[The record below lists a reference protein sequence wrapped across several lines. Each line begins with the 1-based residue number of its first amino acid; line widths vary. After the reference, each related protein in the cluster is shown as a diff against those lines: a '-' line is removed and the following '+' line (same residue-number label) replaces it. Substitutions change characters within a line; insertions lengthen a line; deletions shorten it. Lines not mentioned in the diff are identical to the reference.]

1 MSNKV
6 ELLAPAGNFEKLEM
20 AIHYGADAVY
30 LAGKSFNLRNF
41 SGNFAP
47 DQLRQAIE
55 LAHRA
60 NVKVYAAC
68 NVYSRNCEQT
78 AIADYLR
85 MLAEFKADA
94 VIIADPG
101 VLRLAQRHIPHMPV
115 HLSTQ
120 ANTTNYNSVLFWK
133 EAGVKR
139 IIAARELTFKEIKEI
154 VSLGGLEIE
163 AFVHGAM
170 CISYS
175 GRCLLSNFL
184 TNRDS
189 NRGSCA
195 HPCRWKYAVVEEF
208 RPGEYMPI
216 AEDEQGSY
224 IFNSKDLCMIAHIPE
239 LVESGIHSLK
249 IEGRMKGINYLAT
262 TVKVY
267 RQALDAYCASPESY
281 RIKDEWVQQ
290 LESINHRGYS
300 TGFYL
305 DDPEQVAAN
314 RSKVKKPFRL
324 RIVGKV
330 LNAAGNDGTS
340 VEVRNKVF
348 KGDAVEVLRHSGSP
362 VCDIILGIIDQN
374 GQAVSF
380 AQPGSRVTLVM
391 NQVYVPNDIIRRIE
405 ESPDEENLNQHGGQR
420 KDSPLN
426 RAG

>member
-30 LAGKSFNLRNF
+30 LAGKNFSLRNF
-41 SGNFAP
+41 SGNFEP
-47 DQLRQAIE
+47 DQLRQAID

-68 NVYSRNCEQT
+68 NVYSRNDEQT

-85 MLAEFKADA
+85 MLAEYKADA

-101 VLRLAQRHIPHMPV
+101 VLRLAQKHIPHMPV

-120 ANTTNYNSVLFWK
+120 ANTTNYSSVLFWK
-133 EAGVKR
+133 ETGVKR
-139 IIAARELTFKEIKEI
+139 IIAARELTLNEIKEI
-154 VSLGGLEIE
+154 VAQGGLEIE

-208 RPGEYMPI
+208 RPGKYMPI

-249 IEGRMKGINYLAT
+249 IEGRMKGINYLST

-267 RQALDAYCASPESY
+267 RQALDTYMAGPESY
-281 RIKDEWVQQ
+281 RLKNEWLQQ
-290 LESINHRGYS
+290 LESIDHRGYS
-300 TGFYL
+300 TGFYF
-305 DDPEQVAAN
+305 DDPEQIAAN
-314 RSKVKKPFRL
+314 HSKVKKPPRL

-330 LNAAGNDGTS
+330 LNAAGDGGTG
-340 VEVRNKVF
+340 VEVRNKLF
-348 KGDAVEVLRHSGSP
+348 EGDTVEILRPNGSP
-362 VCDIILGIIDQN
+362 VRDTILGIIDQN
-374 GQAVSF
+374 KQAVSF

-391 NQVYVPNDIIRRIE
+391 NQLYAPNDLIRRIE
-405 ESPDEENLNQHGGQR
+405 EFADEENQNLAGG
-420 KDSPLN
+420 K
-426 RAG
+426 

>member
-30 LAGKSFNLRNF
+30 LAGKNFSLRNF
-41 SGNFAP
+41 SGNFEP
-47 DQLRQAIE
+47 DQLRQAID

-68 NVYSRNCEQT
+68 NVYSRNHEQT

-85 MLAEFKADA
+85 MLSEFKADA
-94 VIIADPG
+94 VIIADSG
-101 VLRLAQRHIPHMPV
+101 VLRLAQKHIPHMPV

-120 ANTTNYNSVLFWK
+120 ANTTNYNSALFWK
-133 EAGVKR
+133 QAGVNR
-139 IIAARELTFKEIKEI
+139 IIAARELTLNEIKEI
-154 VSLGGLEIE
+154 VNLGGLQIE

-216 AEDEQGSY
+216 AEDKQGSY

-267 RQALDAYCASPESY
+267 RQALDAYGANPEAY
-281 RIKDEWVQQ
+281 RLKDEWVQQ

-300 TGFYL
+300 TGFYF

-314 RSKVKKPFRL
+314 HAKVKKHFRL

-330 LNAAGNDGTS
+330 LDAAGNGRTG

-348 KGDAVEVLRHSGSP
+348 EGDAVEVLRRSGSP
-362 VCDIILGIIDQN
+362 VRDTVLGIIDQN
-374 GQAVSF
+374 KQAVSF

-391 NQVYVPNDIIRRIE
+391 NQLYAPNDIIRRIE
-405 ESPDEENLNQHGGQR
+405 ESADAVNE
-420 KDSPLN
+420 S
-426 RAG
+426 RAQS

>member
-1 MSNKV
+1 MSHKV
-6 ELLAPAGNFEKLEM
+6 ELLAPAGNFEKLEI

-30 LAGKSFNLRNF
+30 LAGKNFSLRNF
-41 SGNFAP
+41 SGNFEP
-47 DQLRQAIE
+47 DQLRQAID

-60 NVKVYAAC
+60 KVKVYAAC
-68 NVYSRNCEQT
+68 NVFSRNAEQT

-85 MLAEFKADA
+85 MLSEFKADA

-101 VLRLAQRHIPHMPV
+101 VLRLARAHIPHMPV

-133 EAGVKR
+133 EVGVKR
-139 IIAARELTFKEIKEI
+139 IILARELTLDEITEI
-154 VSLGGLEIE
+154 VNLGGLELE

-184 TNRDS
+184 THRDS

-195 HPCRWKYAVVEEF
+195 HPCRWKYAVVEEC
-208 RPGEYMPI
+208 RPGKYMPI

-239 LVESGIHSLK
+239 MVESGINALK

-267 RQALDAYCASPESY
+267 RQALDAYRAAPEAY
-281 RIKDEWVQQ
+281 RLNDAWVQQ
-290 LESINHRGYS
+290 LESINHRGYCS
-300 TGFYL
+300 GFYF
-305 DDPEQVAAN
+305 DDPEQVAADH
-314 RSKVKKPFRL
+314 SKVKKKPRR

-330 LNAAGNDGTS
+330 LAAGGGGRTG
-340 VEVRNKVF
+340 VAVRNKVF
-348 KGDAVEVLRHSGSP
+348 EGDAVEVLRPNGSP
-362 VCDIILGIIDQN
+362 VRDTIVGIIDQN
-374 GQAVSF
+374 EQAVSF
-380 AQPGSRVTLVM
+380 AQPGSRVTLM
-391 NQVYVPNDIIRRIE
+391 LNQVYAPNDIIRRIE
-405 ESPDEENLNQHGGQR
+405 ESADEVNE
-420 KDSPLN
+420 S
-426 RAG
+426 RAES

>member
-1 MSNKV
+1 MKMSNKV
-6 ELLAPAGNFEKLEM
+6 ELLAPAGNFEKLEIV
-20 AIHYGADAVY
+20 IHYGADAVY
-30 LAGKSFNLRNF
+30 LAGKNFSLRNF
-41 SGNFAP
+41 SGNFEP
-47 DQLRQAIE
+47 DQLRQAIN
-55 LAHRA
+55 LAHAA

-68 NVYSRNCEQT
+68 NVYSRNDEQT

-85 MLAEFKADA
+85 MLAEYKADA

-101 VLRLAQRHIPHMPV
+101 VLGLAQKHIPHMPV

-139 IIAARELTFKEIKEI
+139 IIAARELTLSEIKEI
-154 VSLGGLEIE
+154 VTLGGLEIE

-208 RPGEYMPI
+208 RPGKYMPI
-216 AEDEQGSY
+216 AEDEHGSY

-262 TVKVY
+262 TVNVY
-267 RQALDAYCASPESY
+267 RQALDAYCARPESY
-281 RIKDEWVQQ
+281 RLKDEWVQQ

-300 TGFYL
+300 TGFYF

-314 RSKVKKPFRL
+314 HLKVKKHFRL

-330 LNAAGNDGTS
+330 LGGGNSETG
-340 VEVRNKVF
+340 VEVRNKVYE
-348 KGDAVEVLRHSGSP
+348 GDAVEVLRRSGSP
-362 VCDIILGIIDQN
+362 VRDTILSIIDQN
-374 GQAVSF
+374 GQTVSF

-391 NQVYVPNDIIRRIE
+391 NQIYAPNDIIRRIE
-405 ESPDEENLNQHGGQR
+405 ESADEDDLSRTG
-420 KDSPLN
+420 SM
-426 RAG
+426 

>member
-30 LAGKSFNLRNF
+30 LAGKNFSLRNF
-41 SGNFAP
+41 SGNFEP
-47 DQLRQAIE
+47 DQLRQAID

-68 NVYSRNCEQT
+68 NVYSRNDEQT

-85 MLAEFKADA
+85 MLAEYKADA

-101 VLRLAQRHIPHMPV
+101 VLRLAQKHIPHMPV

-120 ANTTNYNSVLFWK
+120 ANTTNYNSALFWK
-133 EAGVKR
+133 QAGVNR
-139 IIAARELTFKEIKEI
+139 IIAARELTLNEIKEI
-154 VSLGGLEIE
+154 VNLGGLQIE

-216 AEDEQGSY
+216 AEDKQGSY

-267 RQALDAYCASPESY
+267 RQALDAYGANPEAY
-281 RIKDEWVQQ
+281 RLKDEWVQQ

-300 TGFYL
+300 TGFYF

-314 RSKVKKPFRL
+314 HAKVKKHFRL

-330 LNAAGNDGTS
+330 LDAAGNGRTG
-340 VEVRNKVF
+340 VEVRNKVYE
-348 KGDAVEVLRHSGSP
+348 GDAVEVLRRSGSP
-362 VCDIILGIIDQN
+362 VRDTVLGIIDQN
-374 GQAVSF
+374 KQAVSF

-391 NQVYVPNDIIRRIE
+391 NQLYAPNDIIRRIE
-405 ESPDEENLNQHGGQR
+405 ESADAVNE
-420 KDSPLN
+420 S
-426 RAG
+426 RAQS

>member
-30 LAGKSFNLRNF
+30 LAGKNFSLRNF
-41 SGNFAP
+41 SGNFEP
-47 DQLRQAIE
+47 DQLRQAID

-68 NVYSRNCEQT
+68 NVYSRNHEQT

-85 MLAEFKADA
+85 MLSEFKADA
-94 VIIADPG
+94 VIIADSG
-101 VLRLAQRHIPHMPV
+101 VLRLAQKHIPHMPV

-120 ANTTNYNSVLFWK
+120 ANTTNYNSALFWK
-133 EAGVKR
+133 QAGVKR
-139 IIAARELTFKEIKEI
+139 IIAARELTLNEIKEI
-154 VSLGGLEIE
+154 VNLGGLQIE

-216 AEDEQGSY
+216 AEDKQGSY

-267 RQALDAYCASPESY
+267 RQALDAYGANPEAY
-281 RIKDEWVQQ
+281 RLKDEWVQQ

-300 TGFYL
+300 TGFYF

-314 RSKVKKPFRL
+314 HAKVKKHFRL

-330 LNAAGNDGTS
+330 LDAAGNGRTG

-348 KGDAVEVLRHSGSP
+348 EGDAVEVLRRSGSP
-362 VCDIILGIIDQN
+362 VRDTVLGIIDQN
-374 GQAVSF
+374 KQAVSF
-380 AQPGSRVTLVM
+380 AQPGSRVTLLM
-391 NQVYVPNDIIRRIE
+391 NQLYAPNDIIRRIE
-405 ESPDEENLNQHGGQR
+405 ESADEVNE
-420 KDSPLN
+420 S
-426 RAG
+426 RAES